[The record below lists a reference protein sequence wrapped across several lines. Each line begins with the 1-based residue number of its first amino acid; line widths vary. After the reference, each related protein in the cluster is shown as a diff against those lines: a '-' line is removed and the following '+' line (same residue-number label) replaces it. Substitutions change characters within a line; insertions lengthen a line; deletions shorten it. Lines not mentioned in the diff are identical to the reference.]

1 MVYIPY
7 YKYVKFKIM
16 KTILDIVTPELLGKK
31 IKSFENTGG
40 STYEVTL
47 CIDKIF
53 GYKNGHLECEVTIYA
68 NEGGKKSGMIISFDF
83 DNWKY
88 DVLS

>member
-1 MVYIPY
+1 
-7 YKYVKFKIM
+7 M

-40 STYEVTL
+40 STYEMTL
-47 CIDKIF
+47 RIDKIF

-68 NEGGKKSGMIISFDF
+68 KEGSKRSGMITTFDF

-88 DVLS
+88 EVVG